1 MSEARAVT
9 NFSGNAVAT
18 VLVGTWT
25 GSVDGDRLRNV
36 LDGDIPFDERTM
48 IDDGDTED
56 DASTDEKEPAT
67 AGAGH

>member
-1 MSEARAVT
+1 
-9 NFSGNAVAT
+9 
-18 VLVGTWT
+18 
-25 GSVDGDRLRNV
+25 VDGDRLRNV